1 MNGWRMRVPSKK
13 SAATSGTTGCPW
25 RRATKADAGAVEAFL
40 RSRESRAAGLIARLL
55 SEGRLRIPSPLGPS
69 GLWIREEVDG
79 FDASRGAEGRAGAE
93 GRVGVEARASAE
105 GRAGA
110 IQAAVLGLSGGLWF
124 VQLPEGGRN
133 AAGLALALEEASRKP
148 GFGAPPKPL
157 SVIGPASS
165 VAAFE
170 GALGLSAAHRVDYI
184 LMERGAW
191 GSPSAAPPSEA
202 KVPLSLW
209 KASPADLDELL
220 PLQEAYEKEEVI
232 TPLRG
237 FDAESCRS
245 FLARNLAAELI
256 VGARLAPG
264 AGASRVDRG
273 GDGPRGAL
281 PAGRAIGKAA
291 TNARAFTLDQ
301 IGGVFVEPG
310 FRGRGVARAMMAF
323 LLGSTA
329 KEGRGASLF
338 VKKGNTPAL
347 VLYERLGFAPI
358 DDFRASYHLPR

>member
-69 GLWIREEVDG
+69 GLWIREEVGG
-79 FDASRGAEGRAGAE
+79 FDAGHG
-93 GRVGVEARASAE
+93 AE

-191 GSPSAAPPSEA
+191 GSPSAAPLSEA